1 MAGVAVLAGGVGAA
15 RLLRGLVDVV
25 PPGDVTAIVN
35 TGDDM
40 VLHGLAISPDIDTV
54 TYTLADAIDPERG
67 WGLRDESWHAMEAL
81 SRYGGATWFRLGD
94 RDLATHLYRTQRL
107 AQGAGLAAVTAEV
120 AAAWGLRPRILP
132 ATEQPLRTMI
142 TLAND
147 EGGATVIGVGVA
159 AGQEI
164 SFQDYF
170 VRLQHAVAVSAVRF
184 AGADAAQPAP
194 GVLAAIAGADVVVV
208 APSNP
213 IVSIGPVMAVPGI
226 RDAVAARRDDVVAV
240 SPLVGGRALKGPADR
255 LLRELGHAD
264 SVVGVARLYA
274 PFVGTL
280 VIDNAD
286 AELADGV
293 RAAGLRCVV
302 TDTIMR
308 DPAAAAALC
317 EVVLGL

>member
-1 MAGVAVLAGGVGAA
+1 VSVAVLAGGVGAA
-15 RLLRGLVDVV
+15 RLLSGLVRVA
-25 PPGDVTAIVN
+25 PPRDVTAIVN

-54 TYTLADAIDPERG
+54 TYTVAGAIDPERG
-67 WGLRDESWHAMEAL
+67 WGLRDESWQAMEAL
-81 SRYGGATWFRLGD
+81 SRYGGTTWFRLGD

-107 AQGAGLAAVTAEV
+107 ADGAGLATVTAEI
-120 AAAWGLRPRILP
+120 AAAWGLALRVIPV
-132 ATEQPLRTMI
+132 TEQPLRTMI
-142 TLAND
+142 TLAG
-147 EGGATVIGVGVA
+147 EGAEAAGFAGGA
-159 AGQEI
+159 EI

-170 VRLQHAVAVSAVRF
+170 VRLQHAVPVAAVRF
-184 AGADAAQPAP
+184 AGAEETRPTP
-194 GVLAAIAGADVVVV
+194 GVLDAIAAAETVVV

-226 RDAVAARRDDVVAV
+226 REAVEARRDDVVAV

-255 LLRELGHAD
+255 LLRELGHED

-280 VIDNAD
+280 VIDDAD
-286 AELADGV
+286 AGHADAV

-308 DPAAAAALC
+308 DPGAAAALC
-317 EVVLGL
+317 EVALGR

>member
-15 RLLRGLVDVV
+15 RLLRGLVEVV
-25 PPGDVTAIVN
+25 QSAYVTAIVN

-54 TYTLADAIDPERG
+54 TYTVADAIDPERG
-67 WGLRDESWHAMEAL
+67 WGLREESWHAMEAL

-94 RDLATHLYRTQRL
+94 RDLATHMFRTQRL
-107 AQGAGLAAVTAEV
+107 AEGAGLAAVTAEI
-120 AAAWGLRPRILP
+120 AHAWELDLRVVPV
-132 ATEQPLRTMI
+132 TNQPLRTMI
-142 TLAND
+142 TLAAD
-147 EGGATVIGVGVA
+147 GVPTAIAAGVA
-159 AGQEI
+159 AGEEI

-170 VRLQHAVAVSAVRF
+170 VRLQHAVPVAAVRF
-184 AGADAAQPAP
+184 AGAESARPAP
-194 GVLAAIAGADVVVV
+194 GVLDAIADADTVVV

-213 IVSIGPVMAVPGI
+213 IVSIGPVMAVAGI
-226 RDAVAARRDDVVAV
+226 RDAVTARRDDVVAV

-255 LLRELGHAD
+255 LLRELGHED
-264 SVVGVARLYA
+264 SVVGIARLYA

-280 VIDNAD
+280 VIDHAD
-286 AELADGV
+286 AHRADEV
-293 RAAGLRCVV
+293 RGAGLRCVV

-317 EVVLGL
+317 EVVLRR